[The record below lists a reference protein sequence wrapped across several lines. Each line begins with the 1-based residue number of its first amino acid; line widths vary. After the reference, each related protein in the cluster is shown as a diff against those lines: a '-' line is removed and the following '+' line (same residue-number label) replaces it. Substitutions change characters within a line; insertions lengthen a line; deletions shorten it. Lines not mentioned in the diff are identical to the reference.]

1 MSLAWTAEVLRKGT
15 PLRENW
21 TWRRGRARVR
31 FLFMVGG
38 LGGWVC
44 DGGGVF
50 LFFFFGVY
58 VLMGGI
64 GVED

>member
-1 MSLAWTAEVLRKGT
+1 MAQGEGAGEVFVHG
-15 PLRENW
+15 W
-21 TWRRGRARVR
+21 W
-31 FLFMVGG
+31 

-44 DGGGVF
+44 DGGGF
-50 LFFFFGVY
+50 PFFFFFGVY